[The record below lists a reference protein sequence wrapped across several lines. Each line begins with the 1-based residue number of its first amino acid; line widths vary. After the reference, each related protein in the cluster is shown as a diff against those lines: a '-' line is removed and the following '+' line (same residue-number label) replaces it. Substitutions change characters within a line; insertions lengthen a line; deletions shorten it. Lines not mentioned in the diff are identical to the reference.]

1 MLTERIRL
9 ADVEASAARP
19 HRAFGDSESCNR
31 SLLSCLVAKS
41 GLTVRD
47 PMDRSMPGL
56 PVLRSLPEFAQT
68 PVHRV
73 GDAIQPSHPPLLF
86 LLPLIFPSIG
96 VFSVSWLFTSGA
108 KDWSFSFSISP
119 SNEYSGLI
127 PFKTDW
133 LDLLAVQGALKSL
146 PQPRSPK
153 ASVLQLSFLH
163 GPTLTSVHD
172 CQKTIALTRYR
183 PL

>member
-31 SLLSCLVAKS
+31 LLLSCLVAKS

-56 PVLRSLPEFAQT
+56 PVLRFLPEFAQT

-73 GDAIQPSHPPLLF
+73 GDAIQPSHPPLLSSF
-86 LLPLIFPSIG
+86 ALNLSQHWGL
-96 VFSVSWLFTSGA
+96 FSELALHIRCKGLEFQLQHQ
-108 KDWSFSFSISP
+108 SF
-119 SNEYSGLI
+119 
-127 PFKTDW
+127 
-133 LDLLAVQGALKSL
+133 Q
-146 PQPRSPK
+146 
-153 ASVLQLSFLH
+153 
-163 GPTLTSVHD
+163 
-172 CQKTIALTRYR
+172 
-183 PL
+183 